1 METPDPPSDTPGASK
16 KVFLTPHMSWI
27 LRAYKIPTAGLRLD
41 RMNVTEDGI
50 LFDRTPLGAWAEGL
64 EGGNQGISSYP
75 LKEGHENRGEKT
87 CISD

>member
-1 METPDPPSDTPGASK
+1 MPSTFLIAVIKS
-16 KVFLTPHMSWI
+16 KVFRNFP
-27 LRAYKIPTAGLRLD
+27 AYKIPTAGLRLD